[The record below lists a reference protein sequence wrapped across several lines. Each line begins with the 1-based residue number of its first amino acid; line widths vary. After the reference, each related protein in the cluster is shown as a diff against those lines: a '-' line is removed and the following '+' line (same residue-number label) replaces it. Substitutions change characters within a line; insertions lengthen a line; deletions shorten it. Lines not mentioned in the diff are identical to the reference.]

1 MHVEGPCELTQRQEG
16 EKDLSAAKAVVACNG
31 PACFTASNQ
40 RLEKSLCAEPGDPKY
55 TDGGFMAQH
64 LAQKASDQ
72 LL

>member
-40 RLEKSLCAEPGDPKY
+40 RLEKSLCAEIQSILMEDSW
-55 TDGGFMAQH
+55 H
-64 LAQKASDQ
+64 NI
-72 LL
+72 LLRKPQISCCS